1 MTKILATVG
10 PISSDKNLKYLL
22 ERCEMV
28 RLNMSHNSIEWHN
41 KNINKIKKLDPKKY
55 ILVDIP
61 GAKPRTLNI
70 KPLRIKKGQKVIFG
84 FNFISKKIIPISN
97 PLPKLS
103 KNKIKKFSISDGTY
117 LFKFVSLK
125 SKKLIGVSL
134 QDFVLLPKKGLNIPY
149 SIYDDNFQSNVYKK
163 FIKKIS
169 GIQFDCIGLSFV
181 QNSKIIRTLKKQNKS
196 KIFVSKIENYLGYK
210 NRKEIIDESDAIM
223 IDRGD
228 LAAEVGNE
236 KLTEFT
242 LNIINDCKKIGKP
255 IIIATE
261 NLNSLISNLTPS
273 KSDILNLDYFI
284 TKKVDYIMLSDETAT
299 SKNWKN
305 TLRWLNY
312 FLNLKIKENITSK
325 ITDISEIIKSLTD
338 HVLIIFSKKGFF
350 YHKFS
355 ADNYANLFLF
365 TENKDLSKVANLK
378 ANVDTFFVR
387 FPKKNLY
394 KFLHRNIKRNI
405 KTIFKNTNK
414 ALIINVSFPR
424 KNSRANTVIFVNKK
438 DFLN

>member
-10 PISSDKNLKYLL
+10 PISSDKNLRYFLN
-22 ERCEMV
+22 RCEMV
-28 RLNMSHNSIEWHN
+28 RLNMSHNSLEWHN
-41 KNINKIKKLDPKKY
+41 KNINKIKRIDPKKY

-70 KPLRIKKGQKVIFG
+70 NPVNIKKGQKVIFG
-84 FNFISKKIIPISN
+84 FNFKSKKIIPISN

-103 KNKIKKFSISDGTY
+103 NKKIKNFSVSDGTY

-125 SKKLIGVSL
+125 NKKLIGISL

-149 SIYDDNFQSNVYKK
+149 SIYDDNFQSKVYKK
-163 FIKKIS
+163 FIKKIVRVK
-169 GIQFDCIGLSFV
+169 FDCIGLSFV

-196 KIFVSKIENYLGYK
+196 KIFISKIENYLGYQ
-210 NRKEIIDESDAIM
+210 NRKKIIEESDAIM

-228 LAAEVGNE
+228 LAAEIGND
-236 KLTEFT
+236 KLTEFSS
-242 LNIINDCKKIGKP
+242 NIIKDCKKIGKP

-284 TKKVDYIMLSDETAT
+284 SKKVDYIMLSDETAT

-305 TLRWLNY
+305 TLRWLDY
-312 FLNLKIKENITSK
+312 YLNLKIKKNVPNK
-325 ITDISEIIKSLTD
+325 LTDISEIIRTLTD
-338 HVLIIFSKKGFF
+338 HVLVIFSKKGFF

-355 ADNYANLFLF
+355 ADNYSNLFLF
-365 TENKDLSKVANLK
+365 TENKDLSKAANLK
-378 ANVDTFFVR
+378 VNVDSFFIR
-387 FPKKNLY
+387 FPKKNLD
-394 KFLHRNIKRNI
+394 KFLYSNIKKNI
-405 KTIFKNTNK
+405 KTIFKNTDK
-414 ALIINVSFPR
+414 ALIVNVSFPR
-424 KNSRANTVIFVNKK
+424 KNSRANTIIFVNKK
-438 DFLN
+438 DFL